1 MNLLR
6 RLLLWLQRVWAVIR
20 EPLMFLKPIRFVV
33 IPLVLLLLGLILAA
47 QGQDAIRALV
57 DFDRKCTHWGRI
69 AWFVVCT
76 TLLALQSWYWSRQ
89 LLRMDVPGHH
99 DGEWP
104 KLEKLTPRA
113 LGVLAF
119 VIAVIAL
126 IRAAF
131 RYGKGWDYTSFV
143 IAVTCGLLGV
153 MLILFLWFVVW
164 RRAKIGPS
172 PRVASPDE
180 LSPLTRAVLRV
191 TLVAAFLFV
200 VWTAL
205 SPLTAGIIFPSPVL
219 LMFSA
224 ALWVGAGSWIA
235 YNSDHYRVPLE
246 LTFFLLA
253 LLFSVF
259 NDNHTIR
266 TLDTPVPPR
275 QNIATHFHD
284 WYAML
289 KAKSGNSAP
298 PVYIVATE
306 GGGIRAAYWTAAVLT
321 AIQQQS
327 PEFSKHVFAI
337 SSVSG
342 GSVGSAV
349 FTALVADG
357 KGAGKDAC
365 DTQQA
370 SIRFAA
376 QQTLSYDALAP
387 TLASLL
393 QADFAQRFLPVGFIP
408 DRQRALEHGWERGWN
423 TGVEPPDEF
432 LGSGMLAMYSQHANE
447 LFPSMFLNA
456 TNVEHGRRSIASN
469 CLIKWPDP
477 IQKNVI
483 HEDVFDADDLFAQ
496 LKRDMPISAAAGNS
510 ARFTYVSPAGSI
522 RPDGQ
527 WFTGLT
533 GHVVDGGYFENS
545 GAATATDVARVIID
559 AAKPE
564 VVNLHLILIKF
575 IEVPEPVVPPTR
587 FATEILSPVT
597 ALLNTRGG
605 RGVLAYQQAHDL
617 FPNYQFLLGQARDGI
632 VLPLGWLLAQ
642 RTRNAIDIQVGTN
655 DNPQGLDRSLL
666 PIVRQNVANLKE
678 IVKAVDP
685 AAVLKPDVVQDEA
698 GRSERSLEAATQ

>member
-1 MNLLR
+1 MNVLR
-6 RLLLWLQRVWAVIR
+6 RLLLWLQRVWAVVR

-47 QGQDAIRALV
+47 EGQDAIRALV
-57 DFDRKCTHWGRI
+57 DFDKKCTHWGRI

-89 LLRMDVPGHH
+89 LLRIDFPGHH

-104 KLEKLTPRA
+104 KLEKFTPRA

-119 VIAVIAL
+119 VIAAVAL

-131 RYGKGWDYTSFV
+131 RYGPGWDYTSFV
-143 IAVTCGLLGV
+143 IAVTCGLLAV

-172 PRVASPDE
+172 PRVTSPDE
-180 LSPLTRAVLRV
+180 LSRLTRAVLRV

-224 ALWVGAGSWIA
+224 TLWVGAGSWIA
-235 YNSDHYRVPLE
+235 YTSDHYRVPLE
-246 LTFFLLA
+246 LTFLLLA
-253 LLFSVF
+253 LLFSLF

-266 TLDTPVPPR
+266 TLDTPVPERP
-275 QNIATHFHD
+275 NIARHFHD

-289 KAKSGNSAP
+289 KTKSGNPAP

-349 FTALVADG
+349 FTSLVADG
-357 KGAGKDAC
+357 KGAGRDNC
-365 DTQQA
+365 GTEQT

-423 TGVEPPDEF
+423 TGVEPRDQF
-432 LGSGMLAMYSQHANE
+432 LGSGMLAMYGQHANE

-469 CLIKWPDP
+469 CVIDP
-477 IQKNVI
+477 KEVA
-483 HEDVFDADDLFAQ
+483 DTDDLFLQ

-545 GAATATDVARVIID
+545 GAATATDVARVILD

-564 VVNLHLILIKF
+564 VINLHLILIKF
-575 IEVPEPVVPPTR
+575 VEVPEPSVPPTR

-617 FPNYQFLLGQARDGI
+617 FPNYQFLLGQTKNGI

-655 DNPQGLDRSLL
+655 DNPAGLDPHLL
-666 PIVRQNVANLKE
+666 PIVQQNVANLKE

-698 GRSERSLEAATQ
+698 GRSERSLEAGAQ

>member
-1 MNLLR
+1 
-6 RLLLWLQRVWAVIR
+6 
-20 EPLMFLKPIRFVV
+20 
-33 IPLVLLLLGLILAA
+33 
-47 QGQDAIRALV
+47 
-57 DFDRKCTHWGRI
+57 
-69 AWFVVCT
+69 
-76 TLLALQSWYWSRQ
+76 
-89 LLRMDVPGHH
+89 
-99 DGEWP
+99 
-104 KLEKLTPRA
+104 
-113 LGVLAF
+113 
-119 VIAVIAL
+119 
-126 IRAAF
+126 
-131 RYGKGWDYTSFV
+131 
-143 IAVTCGLLGV
+143 
-153 MLILFLWFVVW
+153 
-164 RRAKIGPS
+164 
-172 PRVASPDE
+172 
-180 LSPLTRAVLRV
+180 LRV
-191 TLVAAFLFV
+191 TLAAAFLFV

-235 YNSDHYRVPLE
+235 YTSDHYRVPLE
-246 LTFFLLA
+246 LTFVLLA
-253 LLFSVF
+253 LVFSLF

-266 TLDTPVPPR
+266 TLDTPVPERP
-275 QNIATHFHD
+275 NIARHFHD

-289 KAKSGNSAP
+289 QAKSGNVSP

-349 FTALVADG
+349 FTSLVADG
-357 KGAGKDAC
+357 KGSGRDDC
-365 DTQQA
+365 GTEQR

-408 DRQRALEHGWERGWN
+408 DRQRALEHGWERGWS
-423 TGVEPPDEF
+423 TRVEPRDQF
-432 LGSGMLAMYSQHANE
+432 LGSGMLAMYGQHANE

-469 CLIKWPDP
+469 CVIDP
-477 IQKNVI
+477 KEVA
-483 HEDVFDADDLFAQ
+483 DTDDLFAQ

-510 ARFTYVSPAGSI
+510 ARFTYISPAGSI

-559 AAKPE
+559 EAKSDAKHE
-564 VVNLHLILIKF
+564 AIDLHLILIKF
-575 IEVPEPVVPPTR
+575 VEVPEPGVPPTR

-597 ALLNTRGG
+597 ALLDTRGG

-617 FPNYQFLLGQARDGI
+617 FPNYQFLLGQTKNGI

-655 DNPQGLDRSLL
+655 DNPQGLEPHLL
-666 PIVRQNVANLKE
+666 PIVQQNVANLKA

-698 GRSERSLEAATQ
+698 GRSERSLEAGSQ